1 MNSKCRFAWVS
12 SLVLFFVFSF
22 VFLSCQKDNGQS
34 AETEEEDNPERSEII
49 FPAVVS
55 IDYDNM
61 SVEKCDTT
69 NGEYVLGFKGKVPT
83 IKKGSVV
90 VVEDKVVLVTDA
102 ETDGNLVKMDGKLGD
117 LSYVFHNTSFTLTT
131 GGEDLSTKSSVPA
144 ESDHIFYPSSVIEE
158 DGTRVVTKSDSFEG
172 DDFQLWDK
180 TYTDTYELYKDK
192 NKKSS
197 VTVTPSLTSKMNV
210 AFVLEFL
217 DETKNMIDDIE
228 FIKAKQFKF
237 SGHLYGDVTASLDV
251 NAFIKASYKNEGK
264 PERIEKNF
272 LPSKTLIFTVG
283 YVPIFIKM
291 GCDLMGKV
299 DYEFSGDLNA
309 DLHVAASGE
318 INQGIK
324 YMPYSSYDVLDKWS
338 RVDFTKDTPAPH
350 VTGHGNFNADIYVYP
365 RFYAKIDYFL
375 GPCFEIKPY
384 AKAAL
389 AVGFEEGNSDPSK
402 DYLSNTASAHVG
414 FDASV
419 GVCSF
424 LDNFDANPNL
434 GVIDLGNI
442 VDWTALDSP
451 SSIKLLSSS
460 TSRLTKGYP
469 TKLKYQVME
478 KCFGDEYASTFFPII
493 KIDIP
498 RADERYYLFTGI
510 NGQAEFERI
519 PKSSDEIIYAIIFDA
534 KGKEIDRVQFGD
546 GTLPDASIFTG
557 DAFSVTKDSAEIPVS
572 IDSENPI
579 LDAGVFCSTSNT
591 EPLITDRKFSS
602 GSKESNVNVSLSDL
616 EPNTKYYCRGYAII
630 DNGSSSKTILGNT
643 VTFTTKE
650 IKKPVIE
657 LSQESIAFGNVIKG
671 QTAKVQLV
679 VSNKG
684 ESDLIVNVDTPVAPF
699 GIDWKE
705 ATIGAG
711 KNKSLTVSFCPT
723 DVRGYATLL
732 QIKSNAENGTQRVQL
747 SGTGQED
754 PGALLFPVLNVSTD
768 NLNFSDVTIG
778 DSSTKSITV
787 SNTGQKE
794 LRISSIS
801 CPEGYNV
808 DWSSALISAGS
819 SKTLKVTFSPTAKKT
834 YSGSLKILSD
844 SSTGS
849 TKTVSLSGNGIPKT
863 APVMSLSASS
873 LDFGGQTVNTQ
884 KTKTLTI
891 TNTGTGSL
899 NVSSISKT
907 STSGNVFS
915 ISGWTSG
922 GTIAAGESKTITVS
936 FLPVKPQTYSETL
949 TITSSNASNSRKQ
962 TVSISGKGIEEET
975 EAIIDVS
982 STSVSFG
989 SVYVGSSS
997 AQSVTISNKGQ
1008 KTLDIS
1014 SVSCPDGYSV
1024 DWNNASIGAGSSKTL
1039 KITFSPSTIKTYSG
1053 SLSIKSNS
1061 STDSSKEIS
1070 LSGNGIE
1077 KPKPVM
1083 TLSSSVVDF
1092 GEQIKFSSE
1101 SKTITI
1107 SNTGTGTLVISSIT
1121 QTKNYGDLF
1130 SISGW
1135 TSGGSIAAGESKTIT
1150 INFQPIESR
1159 KYEET
1164 LTIQSSNATNA
1175 QKQTVTL
1182 RGSGIE
1188 EPKEISVS
1196 PSSLNF
1202 SEVPLTY
1209 VSNKTLSIKNN
1220 GSSNMK
1226 VSSLSISKNDGNCFK
1241 ADWDGG
1247 TIAPGATKKV
1257 TISFEPKEL
1266 RSYSGQITIS
1276 SDATNGEQTIPLS
1289 GVGVVDENS
1298 DIKFSVDELHFGN
1311 VLVDNSSHKNF
1322 NIINSGSSTITI
1334 TSITAPEGFVITN
1347 WTDGYTWGFVEGY
1360 SRSVAIEFRPTEYK
1374 YYSGDVIVKTSSGIT
1389 KRLPVSGTGIE
1400 AKGNLEITSGTSL
1413 DFGDVSIGASGS
1425 LFARL
1430 HNSGDAPLTITGID
1444 CPDGFSA
1451 EANVSKIS
1459 AGANTSLYVYFTPT
1473 QAKSYSG
1480 SVILKTDGENGSAS
1494 IEVSGKGIQSS
1505 TNGDFVDMGLSVK
1518 WATANVGAAKPE
1530 EYGHYVS
1537 WAETET
1543 KQSYTYQTYKYYNA
1557 STYLESQGWITK
1569 YVYKGECGYNGY
1581 FDSLSMLTYDDD
1593 YANAKLGGLA
1603 RIPTRDEWQ
1612 ELKKNCNWLW
1622 TARNGINGYLITSQI
1637 NGNSIFLPAGGY
1649 IEYKNNY
1656 VNESGYYWTSNLYP
1670 QYGGSEVYIFEITTS
1685 RAGATSGER
1694 HYGRPVRAVEDIT
1707 ARPMIYTSS
1716 KYLSFLGVKI
1726 GSSSSQKI
1734 AISNIGKSTLHITNI
1749 SSTKRFNVDWTS
1761 ATIEPGSYK
1770 MLTITYTPT
1779 EDPDL
1784 IVDDPLTWDYV
1795 DLSIYSDARNGT
1807 GSDNTYSI
1815 TVEGYGVQ

>member
-1 MNSKCRFAWVS
+1 MNSKNHFALVS
-12 SLVLFFVFSF
+12 FFVLLF
-22 VFLSCQKDNGQS
+22 VSGFGFLSCQKDNKQEPEPDNGNGNTEQS
-34 AETEEEDNPERSEII
+34 SII

-69 NGEYVLGFKGKVPT
+69 NGEYILGFNGKVPT

-102 ETDGNLVKMDGKLGD
+102 KTEGNLVKMDGKLGD

-131 GGEDLSTKSSVPA
+131 GGEEPETKSSI
-144 ESDHIFYPSSVIEE
+144 SDLVFYPSAIIEE
-158 DGTRVVTKSDSFEG
+158 DGTKVETKSDSFEG
-172 DDFQLWDK
+172 DDFRLWDK
-180 TYTDTYELYKDK
+180 TYTKTFELYKEK
-192 NKKSS
+192 NSGIS
-197 VTVTPSLTSKMNV
+197 VTPTLSSSMNV

-217 DETKNMIDDIE
+217 DETKNMIDDIA

-237 SGHLYGDVTASLDV
+237 SGHLYGNASASLDI
-251 NAFIKASYKNEGK
+251 NAFIKASKKNEGK

-272 LPSKTLIFTVG
+272 LPSKTLTFWVG

-299 DYEFSGDLNA
+299 GYEFSGDLNA
-309 DLHVAASGE
+309 DLHVGASVE
-318 INQGIK
+318 LSQGIK

-338 RVDFTKDTPAPH
+338 RLDFIKDTPAPH
-350 VTGHGNFNADIYVYP
+350 VTGHGSFNADVYVYP

-384 AKAAL
+384 AKASL
-389 AVGFEEGNSDPSK
+389 GLGFEEGNIDPSK

-424 LDNFDANPNL
+424 LENFDVNPEL
-434 GVIDLGNI
+434 GIIAMGNM
-442 VDWTALDSP
+442 VDWTALESP

-469 TKLKYQVME
+469 TKLKYQVNE

-498 RADERYYLFTGI
+498 RANERYYLFPGI

-519 PKSSDEIIYAIIFDA
+519 PKSSDEIIFAIIYDA

-546 GTLPDASIFTG
+546 GTVPDASVFTG
-557 DAFSVTKDSAEIPVS
+557 EAYSITKDSADIPVS

-579 LDAGVFCSTSNT
+579 LDVGVVCSETSS
-591 EPLITDRKFSS
+591 EPTISDKKFRS
-602 GSKESNVNVSLSDL
+602 GTTAENVNVSLSGL
-616 EPNTKYYCRGYAII
+616 EPATKYYCRGYAVI
-630 DNGSSSKTILGNT
+630 DNGVSSKTVLGNT
-643 VTFTTKE
+643 VSFTTKE
-650 IKKPVIE
+650 VKKPVIE
-657 LSQESIAFGNVIKG
+657 LSQSSISFGNVIKG

-679 VSNKG
+679 IYNRG
-684 ESDLIVNVDTPVAPF
+684 EENLYVNMDSPSAPF

-705 ATIGAG
+705 ATIGSG
-711 KNKSLTVSFCPT
+711 QSKTLTVSFNPT
-723 DVRGYATLL
+723 EVRDYGTLL

-747 SGTGQED
+747 TGSGQED
-754 PGALLFPVLNVSTD
+754 PGAAFFPVLSVSSE
-768 NLNFSDVTIG
+768 NLNFGDVIIGESSVQNITI
-778 DSSTKSITV
+778 
-787 SNTGQKE
+787 SNVGKKV

-801 CPEGYNV
+801 CPSGFKS
-808 DWSSALISAGS
+808 DWTSASINAGS
-819 SKTLKVTFSPTAKKT
+819 SKTLKVTFTPTSNKS
-834 YSGSLKILSD
+834 YSGSLQINSD

-849 TKTVSLSGNGIPKT
+849 TKTISLTGNGLPKQSPIMT
-863 APVMSLSASS
+863 LSETSLK
-873 LDFGGQTVNTQ
+873 FGDQTVNTQ
-884 KTKTLTI
+884 KSKTLTI

-899 NVSSISKT
+899 TVSGISKT
-907 STSGNVFS
+907 STYGDVVS

-922 GTIAAGESKTITVS
+922 GTIASGESKSITVS
-936 FLPVKPQTYSETL
+936 FLPTKAQSYSETL
-949 TITSSNASNSRKQ
+949 TITSSNASNSQKQ
-962 TVSISGKGIEEET
+962 TVSISGTGIEEQKNANIE
-975 EAIIDVS
+975 VS
-982 STSVSFG
+982 SNSVSFG
-989 SVYVGSSS
+989 SVYLGSSS
-997 AQSVTISNKGQ
+997 VKSITISNTGDKA
-1008 KTLDIS
+1008 LDVS

-1024 DWNNASIGAGSSKTL
+1024 DWTGASISAGTSKIL
-1039 KITFSPSTIKTYSG
+1039 KITFSPNSIKTYSG
-1053 SLSIKSNS
+1053 SLVIKSNS
-1061 STDSSKEIS
+1061 STDSTKEIS
-1070 LSGNGIE
+1070 LSGKGIE

-1083 TLSSSVVDF
+1083 TLSSTVVDF

-1107 SNTGTGTLVISSIT
+1107 TNTGTGTLEISSIT
-1121 QTKNYGDLF
+1121 KTKNYGDLF
-1130 SISGW
+1130 SLSGW
-1135 TSGGSIAAGESKTIT
+1135 TQGGSIAAGESKTIT
-1150 INFQPIESR
+1150 INFQPMESR
-1159 KYEET
+1159 NYEET

-1241 ADWDGG
+1241 ADWEGG

-1257 TISFEPKEL
+1257 NISFEPKEL

-1276 SDATNGEQTIPLS
+1276 SDATNGEQTVPLS

-1298 DIKFSVDELHFGN
+1298 DIKFSVDELRFGN
-1311 VLVDNSSHKNF
+1311 VLVDDRSHKNF
-1322 NIINSGSSTITI
+1322 DIINSGSSTITI
-1334 TSITAPEGFVITN
+1334 TSITAPEGFEITN

-1518 WATANVGAAKPE
+1518 WATTNVGAAKPE

-1543 KQSYTYQTYKYYNA
+1543 KQSYTWKTYKYYNV
-1557 STYLESQGWITK
+1557 STYLEETGWITK
-1569 YVYKGECGYNGY
+1569 YCNNSDYGYNG
-1581 FDSLSMLTYDDD
+1581 FTDALSMLKYEDD

-1603 RIPTRDEWQ
+1603 RIPTSKEWK
-1612 ELKKNCNWLW
+1612 ELKQNCDWQW
-1622 TARNGINGYLITSQI
+1622 TARNGINGYLVTSRI
-1637 NGNSIFLPAGGY
+1637 NGNSIFLPASGQ
-1649 IEYKNNY
+1649 IEYKQDY
-1656 VNESGYYWTSNLYP
+1656 LNEKGYYWASDLHPLYSP
-1670 QYGGSEVYIFEITTS
+1670 DIYVFEIYSDRANTS
-1685 RAGATSGER
+1685 SLSR
-1694 HYGRPVRAVEDIT
+1694 HIGLTVRAVEDYT
-1707 ARPMIYTSS
+1707 AKPMIYT
-1716 KYLSFLGVKI
+1716 YTRTLSFTGVKI
-1726 GSSSSQKI
+1726 GTSSSKTI
-1734 AISNIGKSTLHITNI
+1734 AITNIGKGTLHISDITVM
-1749 SSTKRFNVDWTS
+1749 KHCAVDWTS
-1761 ATIEPGSYK
+1761 ASIEPGSYK
-1770 MLTITYTPT
+1770 MLTITYTPV
-1779 EDPDL
+1779 EDPYL
-1784 IVDDPLTWDYV
+1784 VIDDELTWDYRTV
-1795 DLSIYSDARNGT
+1795 KIYSDARNGT
-1807 GSDNTYSI
+1807 GSDNYYGI
-1815 TVEGYGVQ
+1815 EIVGYGVQ